1 MSDQQRT
8 ETAADNCEV
17 LRARLARYED
27 AEGVPLN
34 NSLRELEVLREY
46 REASINYNNSHG
58 VETESMEEAV
68 EIELKAESRL
78 EAAEKACH
86 DFYAG
91 CKQEPSHGEQVREIE
106 RLNYRYQREV
116 YGLNNEGDP
125 IGGDP
130 AGGYANDNAR
140 LRKEL
145 AALKAQPVGVVLPD
159 RVAMAKALCKHHAEQ
174 CGVNADD
181 QWKVYSEN
189 FFEDVDV
196 MLAAAPSAGSQKE
209 RE

>member
-1 MSDQQRT
+1 MSLTDQQRT

-17 LRARLARYED
+17 LRARLAKYED
-27 AEGVPLN
+27 AEGLPVGLTHDQAELVRLVRDLALRAGKHARPLIHAAA
-34 NSLRELEVLREY
+34 LGLESQ
-46 REASINYNNSHG
+46 A
-58 VETESMEEAV
+58 
-68 EIELKAESRL
+68 
-78 EAAEKACH
+78 
-86 DFYAG
+86 
-91 CKQEPSHGEQVREIE
+91 REIE

-196 MLAAAPSAGSQKE
+196 MLAATPSAGSQKE
-209 RE
+209 QK